1 MIIPLEELSE
11 EILNN
16 IVEAHVL
23 QEGTD
28 YGLHDVSL
36 EEKVA
41 AVKRQLKQK
50 TALLVYSQL
59 HETVNIVPA
68 DKYEQMQALDLND

>member
-1 MIIPLEELSE
+1 MIIPLETLSE
-11 EILNN
+11 DILNN

-28 YGLHDVSL
+28 YGLYDVSL

-41 AVKRQLKQK
+41 AVKRQLKDK
-50 TALLVYSQL
+50 TAILVYSQL

-68 DKYEQMQALDLND
+68 DKYQQIQAQAQ